1 MPKLLLRLEVFE
13 APGETEESRGSRAH
27 TGDIPTPLS
36 SIRMSPRPM
45 SGSREEW
52 KAAADGSS
60 SSEKLRESRSRGEA
74 MFIRP
79 TGEAEGGGDRKEV
92 A

>member
-1 MPKLLLRLEVFE
+1 MLKLLLRLEVLE
-13 APGETEESRGSRAH
+13 GPGEKEESRGSRAH
-27 TGDIPTPLS
+27 TGDIPIPPW
-36 SIRMSPRPM
+36 SIKMSPRPM

-60 SSEKLRESRSRGEA
+60 SSEKLRGEA

-79 TGEAEGGGDRKEV
+79 TGEAEGEV